1 MQRDGDHGV
10 VLPSTP
16 EPRVCVT
23 APGWKRPGGAD
34 DVEDAHLPAALA
46 ADSHVDGEHSSEQ
59 VGPAETARAGGGLG
73 GVAVVRGEVE
83 VELLPGRGD
92 SIRWEDASAKM
103 VSSGM

>member
-1 MQRDGDHGV
+1 MSSGSRMT
-10 VLPSTP
+10 SRT
-16 EPRVCVT
+16 RI
-23 APGWKRPGGAD
+23 RPP
-34 DVEDAHLPAALA
+34 HLG
-46 ADSHVDGEHSSEQ
+46 HVDGEHSSEQ